1 MDKLKFE
8 PSLNVLD
15 MARFARTKKFDFFFF
30 FFCSGIILGVKQKL
44 VSLRATNKNNLASD

>member
-15 MARFARTKKFDFFFF
+15 MARFARTKKFDFFF